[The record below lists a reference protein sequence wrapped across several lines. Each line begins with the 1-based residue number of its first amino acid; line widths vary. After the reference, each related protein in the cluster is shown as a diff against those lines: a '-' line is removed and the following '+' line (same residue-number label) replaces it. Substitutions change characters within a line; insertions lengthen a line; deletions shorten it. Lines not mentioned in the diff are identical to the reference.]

1 MRSSTVAGLLAL
13 SVLSNALPGTSA
25 ARACSGQSIDN
36 MKQKIKNVLILEMEN
51 RSLDNLLGGQTI
63 EGLENPINNGPFCNP
78 LNVSQPNQGYAC
90 TGASDYDEILDVS
103 SRERHI
109 NLSQL
114 EHLLIRSLHIRTLTM
129 PSMETTSS
137 GMENSSLTTMP
148 SNLEHWSQRCTVS
161 VMSRSA
167 FTMPKRTRACLHTRS
182 CITIPR
188 NRCRC

>member
-1 MRSSTVAGLLAL
+1 MHSSAVVGLLAL

-25 ARACSGQSIDN
+25 ARAGSGQSVDN

-103 SRERHI
+103 LRE
-109 NLSQL
+109 
-114 EHLLIRSLHIRTLTM
+114 
-129 PSMETTSS
+129 
-137 GMENSSLTTMP
+137 
-148 SNLEHWSQRCTVS
+148 
-161 VMSRSA
+161 
-167 FTMPKRTRACLHTRS
+167 
-182 CITIPR
+182 
-188 NRCRC
+188 